1 MRHRKHT
8 FKVGRTSEHRDSML
22 GNMACSL
29 FIEGRI
35 STTLTKAKELRR
47 FAERMITLGKEG
59 TLAARRRAI
68 SVMGQPK
75 VVSRLFTDVA
85 PRFTARAGGYTR
97 LIKLGQRIGDGAD
110 MCFIELIPAEAAAE
124 TPVTATSPEAATAP
138 VQA

>member
-22 GNMACSL
+22 GNLACSL

-35 STTLTKAKELRR
+35 STTLPKAKELRR
-47 FAERMITLGKEG
+47 FAEKMITLGKDG

-75 VVSRLFTDVA
+75 VVSRLFKEVA
-85 PRFTARAGGYTR
+85 PRFTTRAGGYTR
-97 LIKLGQRIGDGAD
+97 IIKLGQRIGDGAD
-110 MCFIELIPAEAAAE
+110 MCFIELLSAEAPTAPAETAPAAA
-124 TPVTATSPEAATAP
+124 AP